1 MTINHIYNIVAS
13 TMAELENINLLD
25 ITKRKQN
32 QTQLNRAY
40 KILDDLKDELIRENI
55 KNKQGG
61 HKRNSDTNVTSS
73 YGDNQ
78 DIHSKNQISDKVSR
92 KVEENDTKRIEL
104 ENKIEGLEEEVRELR
119 EKVDTVED
127 RLEGLK
133 FKEREILT
141 AYYVEGM
148 TAEDIGNRLYFQLFN
163 QTRSGRHIQRI
174 IEKATEKMVKL

>member
-1 MTINHIYNIVAS
+1 MTREDLIVLLK
-13 TMAELENINLLD
+13 EYKENKAKL
-25 ITKRKQN
+25 
-32 QTQLNRAY
+32 
-40 KILDDLKDELIRENI
+40 NI
-55 KNKQGG
+55 KLKEL
-61 HKRNSDTNVTSS
+61 KTARIKLKYIDSDTNLTSS
-73 YGDNQ
+73 YGNNQ

-104 ENKIEGLEEEVRELR
+104 EKRIEELEEEVRKLR
-119 EKVDTVED
+119 EKVDIVED

-148 TAEDIGNRLYFQLFN
+148 TAEDIGNRLYFQLFS

>member
-1 MTINHIYNIVAS
+1 MTREDLIVLLK
-13 TMAELENINLLD
+13 EYKENKARL
-25 ITKRKQN
+25 
-32 QTQLNRAY
+32 
-40 KILDDLKDELIRENI
+40 NI
-55 KNKQGG
+55 KLKEL
-61 HKRNSDTNVTSS
+61 KTSRIKLKYVDSDTNMTSS

-92 KVEENDTKRIEL
+92 KVEENDIKRIEL
-104 ENKIEGLEEEVRELR
+104 KNKIDELEEEVRELR

-141 AYYVEGM
+141 AYYVEGR
-148 TAEDIGNRLYFQLFN
+148 TAEDIGNRLYFQLFS

>member
-1 MTINHIYNIVAS
+1 MTREDLIALLKEYK
-13 TMAELENINLLD
+13 ENKARL
-25 ITKRKQN
+25 
-32 QTQLNRAY
+32 
-40 KILDDLKDELIRENI
+40 NI
-55 KNKQGG
+55 KLKEL
-61 HKRNSDTNVTSS
+61 KTSRIKLKYVDSDTNMTSS

-104 ENKIEGLEEEVRELR
+104 ENKIEGLEEEVRKLR

-148 TAEDIGNRLYFQLFN
+148 TAEDIGNRLYFQLFS